1 MFHLPWFPSIQT
13 PAFAINY
20 YSRGALSVFVV
31 QCLKIILGEKP
42 GAKAHIC
49 VVINSRGLFVFF
61 FFHLRVIVIFG
72 TNLRRLFLFIFF
84 CFFPEADLLWS
95 PHFFPPLNHS
105 EYHCDSCIVLR
116 N

>member
-49 VVINSRGLFVFF
+49 VVINSRGLFLFF
-61 FFHLRVIVIFG
+61 FSFKSNCYFWYQFEEVVSFH
-72 TNLRRLFLFIFF
+72 LFLF
-84 CFFPEADLLWS
+84 FP
-95 PHFFPPLNHS
+95 
-105 EYHCDSCIVLR
+105 
-116 N
+116 